1 MDEITNEHND
11 ATSQSFSDSDFLSSS
26 QQITNTCYAAAST
39 NDEKTNS
46 ESTKEKIKN
55 DKKNNML
62 ARISFITSV
71 PSIVTWIALIGL
83 WQYGGT
89 SEGTAGGFGAGAFV
103 ALYGIFVGIPLAI
116 VSITTGVI
124 GLKTKYRWFSIA
136 ALSIESITIG
146 MIFYGLYFPH

>member
-71 PSIVTWIALIGL
+71 PSIVIWIALIGL

-89 SEGTAGGFGAGAFV
+89 SEGTAGGFWRV
-103 ALYGIFVGIPLAI
+103 
-116 VSITTGVI
+116 T
-124 GLKTKYRWFSIA
+124 
-136 ALSIESITIG
+136 ALSK
-146 MIFYGLYFPH
+146 